1 MNSRAARSSIRLIS
15 ICFEIGVEYAYLLSS
30 ATMTSGAFWTAA
42 KLVPSWN
49 APVLVAPSPIQAM
62 ATRSR
67 PRMRAPMPMPADSG
81 AMAAGGAM
89 AGAQTIP
96 LQAIGGAP
104 VSGTVAVSESGGGTQ
119 VMLAVSGTGA
129 AGTHAAH
136 VHTGTCD
143 APGDVVAPLESVTA
157 DASGAGSSTTTLQ
170 LPAATVMNGQHIVAY
185 HAGSGADPGAP
196 VVCGEIP
203 AHSAGDSA
211 TQAM

>member
-1 MNSRAARSSIRLIS
+1 MEMTMKIERTFLAVALSLALAACGGADEAETI
-15 ICFEIGVEYAYLLSS
+15 EGEGTAM
-30 ATMTSGAFWTAA
+30 AGDTTTMTT
-42 KLVPSWN
+42 
-49 APVLVAPSPIQAM
+49 
-62 ATRSR
+62 T
-67 PRMRAPMPMPADSG
+67 APMPMPADSG

-104 VSGTVAVSESGGGTQ
+104 VSGTVAVSEAGGATQ
-119 VMLAVSGTGA
+119 VMLAVMGTGA

-170 LPAATVMNGQHIVAY
+170 LPAATVMNGQHIVAV
-185 HAGSGADPGAP
+185 HEAGGSPGAP
-196 VVCGEIP
+196 VACAAIP
-203 AHSAGDSA
+203 QHS
-211 TQAM
+211 M